1 MKSIPPKICT
11 KPSGCS
17 PLLYRPDGDY
27 CPIEGFFMTGV
38 GSEGHV
44 QAEPERIEVANEF
57 FRKNPDYKLVK
68 FHTHSVGT
76 IERFGSYY
84 ARHFSKGDIKGIQE
98 HLRHDRDFIAML
110 VTPETKLLS
119 GIDNPE
125 LLVVNDSSGYGKKR
139 KAISQ
144 SLKVIAGNLGYDIST
159 LTATRR

>member
-1 MKSIPPKICT
+1 
-11 KPSGCS
+11 
-17 PLLYRPDGDY
+17 
-27 CPIEGFFMTGV
+27 
-38 GSEGHV
+38 
-44 QAEPERIEVANEF
+44 
-57 FRKNPDYKLVK
+57 
-68 FHTHSVGT
+68 
-76 IERFGSYY
+76 
-84 ARHFSKGDIKGIQE
+84 
-98 HLRHDRDFIAML
+98 ML